1 MKTTS
6 IVMALGIASSVFA
19 APAMAAGPLVRFDGG
34 IGVDPVSGIAAG
46 APVLNTVHG
55 VPPGG
60 RPWVIATLKATVK
73 EDGSISVK
81 GRGLVLAG
89 SDAIG
94 TVAAI
99 KFVAASLFCG
109 TQEFDSGAVPISS
122 NGDFDIGGS
131 LGAAP
136 PDPCGTPPALPPVLL
151 IRNAT
156 GADGPGAP
164 GAWFAAGIPE
174 E

>member
-1 MKTTS
+1 MKTTTV
-6 IVMALGIASSVFA
+6 VMALGITAGAFA

-34 IGVDPVSGIAAG
+34 IGVDPVAGIAAG

-73 EDGSISVK
+73 EDGSISVR

-94 TVAAI
+94 TVGGI

-109 TQEFDSGAVPISS
+109 TQEFDSGAVPISA
-122 NGDFDIGGS
+122 NGDFEIGGS
-131 LGAAP
+131 VGTAP
-136 PDPCGTPPALPPVLL
+136 PNPCGTPPVLL

-156 GADGPGAP
+156 GANGTAGAP
-164 GAWFAAGIPE
+164 GAWFAAGIPGNDD
-174 E
+174 